1 MTFLC
6 ILGYWGKKSY
16 ANINY
21 KPYLIVFKVKSIS
34 KLTKETENLETLNN
48 SAHGPTL
55 ETLMERVELLAIGN
69 MMIYCDALLYFYNY
83 CIPIHIV
90 MALSINS
97 RHLT

>member
-34 KLTKETENLETLNN
+34 KLTKETENLETLNKY
-48 SAHGPTL
+48 S
-55 ETLMERVELLAIGN
+55 
-69 MMIYCDALLYFYNY
+69 
-83 CIPIHIV
+83 
-90 MALSINS
+90 S
-97 RHLT
+97 R